1 MFSPPTRKVTSQL
14 NNYQSP
20 RKRKSKS
27 EIPKLKPKNSTFKT
41 EVLSETLNTKDL
53 GTFYEKISLFQ
64 DLRGNSLPKN
74 ETIFVGK
81 KAKFDY
87 IDHYKNLH
95 RIESHSPRLEK
106 SPIVNY
112 LLKINEKHLL
122 PAPMGMVKNKGK
134 QNEFTIGMYAMG
146 DNYAEAFS
154 EGITNMNIKK
164 LDLNDNRLTQNGAKR
179 ILERI
184 TPGSLVEFDIS
195 NNKLK
200 KNNFTQIQS
209 IINIRQSIL
218 KVLRLEGLQMKD
230 ENCAILCKALK
241 KSPCIL
247 EVNLAKNELE
257 GNRSL
262 SKFIQRTKT
271 LQKLDLH

>member
-1 MFSPPTRKVTSQL
+1 MFSPPTRKVISQL

-27 EIPKLKPKNSTFKT
+27 EIPKLKAKNSTFKT

-112 LLKINEKHLL
+112 LLKINEKHLS
-122 PAPMGMVKNKGK
+122 PAPMGMVKTKGK